1 MKPVLQERVLA
12 MSLELS
18 KQIWKVAFCDGQK
31 IRRVN
36 VQPGERAE
44 LQQQLQRARE
54 RLGLPATVRVVCCY
68 EAGREGF
75 WVHRF
80 LQALGLENLVVDPAS
95 IEVNRRR
102 RRAKTDRLDAEKLV
116 RMLMR
121 WLGGERTV
129 WRTVRVPTVEEE
141 DERRVHR
148 ERARL
153 LQERTGHLNRM
164 RALLF
169 LQGHAAGGLKAL
181 DLRRCRTWE
190 GQPLPAELQAEL
202 LREQQR
208 VQLVDAQLAELDEAM
223 ATRLEQ
229 PQTAADRK
237 AQKLL
242 TLRAVGPVNAWV
254 LGKELFGWRQLRNHR
269 QLGAIAGLTGTP
281 YNSGQS
287 RREQG
292 ISKAGI
298 VWVRSLLVE
307 LAWGW
312 LRYQPRSALSQW
324 YRRRFAGGGARLRR
338 IGIVALAR
346 KLLIA
351 LWHYVEHD
359 QLPVGA
365 VLKPC

>member
-1 MKPVLQERVLA
+1 
-12 MSLELS
+12 
-18 KQIWKVAFCDGQK
+18 
-31 IRRVN
+31 
-36 VQPGERAE
+36 
-44 LQQQLQRARE
+44 
-54 RLGLPATVRVVCCY
+54 
-68 EAGREGF
+68 
-75 WVHRF
+75 
-80 LQALGLENLVVDPAS
+80 
-95 IEVNRRR
+95 
-102 RRAKTDRLDAEKLV
+102 
-116 RMLMR
+116 
-121 WLGGERTV
+121 
-129 WRTVRVPTVEEE
+129 
-141 DERRVHR
+141 
-148 ERARL
+148 
-153 LQERTGHLNRM
+153 
-164 RALLF
+164 
-169 LQGHAAGGLKAL
+169 
-181 DLRRCRTWE
+181 
-190 GQPLPAELQAEL
+190 
-202 LREQQR
+202 
-208 VQLVDAQLAELDEAM
+208 M